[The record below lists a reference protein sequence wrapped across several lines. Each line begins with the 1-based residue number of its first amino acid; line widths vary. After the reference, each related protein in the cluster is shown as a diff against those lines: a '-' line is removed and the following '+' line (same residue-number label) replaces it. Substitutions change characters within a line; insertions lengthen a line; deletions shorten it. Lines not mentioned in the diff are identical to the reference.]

1 MLPRPAADFDAFVG
15 CHVQR
20 LAQLADLLT
29 GDRARA
35 DEVVVDAY
43 ARLYRVWPSVA
54 RSEDPLAAA
63 RRRLVSAYLRSARRR
78 IRQQPEPAALQLV
91 DGVGAAPDALRAKDV
106 WEAVR
111 DLAPRQRSVMVL
123 RLFAG
128 LPDRAV
134 ARTMAMPTYVVA
146 RVFRSALEQVSMT
159 AGLTGRHEISGQP
172 YAEGRERAAVDV
184 AACLVEHHR
193 VEAQVES
200 LVAKI
205 RETTRAITPRRSLKT
220 PILATGTA
228 VVLVFAAVAVPHW
241 WDQPSDAPATT
252 AAVPV
257 LPPVPAGIRLVGF
270 ADVVVAVPAHWAHNA
285 SRCSGEVADSV
296 IYPDATEGAACPADP
311 RSSTAIFTNP
321 TSSAMYYS
329 SIQPPQIDEIGG
341 RRVLGTALTRKHA
354 AYEQIVIVPSSGF
367 WMVVRSPR
375 ESVVRQVVASIQEVP
390 RGFAIVP
397 PCRGQRLRDASADVV
412 AAGLRPV
419 ITQASTLSERLG
431 QPPVTY
437 QDVDAGRLVP
447 VGSRVGLSVPS
458 F

>member
-1 MLPRPAADFDAFVG
+1 MPARPAADFDAFVG
-15 CHVQR
+15 SHVQR

-29 GDRARA
+29 GDSVEA
-35 DEVVVDAY
+35 DRVVVEAF
-43 ARLYRVWPSVA
+43 ARLYRLWPSVA
-54 RSEDPLAAA
+54 ASGDPLAAA

-78 IRQQPEPAALQLV
+78 TGQQPEPALQLA
-91 DGVGAAPDALRAKDV
+91 DGVGAGRDAPRVMDV
-106 WEAVR
+106 WQAVL
-111 DLAPRQRSVMVL
+111 DLTPKQRSVLVL
-123 RLFAG
+123 RLFEDF
-128 LPDRAV
+128 PDRDV
-134 ARTMAMPTYVVA
+134 ARAMTMPTFVVA
-146 RVFRSALEQVSMT
+146 RVTRSALEQVSMT
-159 AGLTGRHEISGQP
+159 AGLTGEDEISGQP
-172 YAEGRERAAVDV
+172 RAEGRERAAVDV

-193 VEAQVES
+193 GEVDADT

-205 RETTRAITPRRSLKT
+205 REATGVITPRHSLKI

-228 VVLVFAAVAVPHW
+228 AVLVFAAVASPHW
-241 WDQPSDAPATT
+241 WDQPSDAPAAA

-257 LPPVPAGIRLVGF
+257 LPSAPAGTRLVGY
-270 ADVVVAVPAHWAHNA
+270 ADVVVAVPADWAHNA

-296 IYPDATEGAACPADP
+296 LYPDAIEGAACPADP
-311 RSSTAIFTNP
+311 RSSTATFTNP

-341 RRVLGTALTRKHA
+341 RRVLGTALTRKKA
-354 AYEQIVIVPSSGF
+354 AYEQTVTVPSSGF
-367 WMVVRSPR
+367 WMVVRSPQ
-375 ESVVRQVVASIQEVP
+375 ESVVRQIVASIEEVP

-437 QDVDAGRLVP
+437 QNVDAGQLVP